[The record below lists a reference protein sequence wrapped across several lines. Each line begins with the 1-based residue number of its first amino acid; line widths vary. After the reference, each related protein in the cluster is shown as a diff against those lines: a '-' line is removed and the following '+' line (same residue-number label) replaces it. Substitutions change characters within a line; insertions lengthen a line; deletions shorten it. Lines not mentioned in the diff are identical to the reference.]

1 VVGENG
7 VVLDFEDVG
16 FGEVLKDL
24 HDGGDFGNTHVLR
37 CNLGSVGHEF
47 LWDAARKA

>member
-1 VVGENG
+1 
-7 VVLDFEDVG
+7 LDFENVD

-37 CNLGSVGHEF
+37 CNLGSVSHEF
-47 LWDAARKA
+47 LWNASKKA